1 MSNNKR
7 KIPNFKDKNLSN
19 NLFKTFI
26 NLSKEKSKLKFNAL
40 LNKANSTSISKN
52 NSSNNFDSNI
62 LSESRAYSEISSIY
76 NYIINRMDSL
86 IKNIN
91 KYNYEYVFLC
101 LIKIKDAI
109 NLIFSNNIILKRNN
123 SNISPLKL
131 NKESMFKY
139 NDFNSKEKNLNKRS
153 ILLDDK
159 GQEINS
165 FSNKINSNMN
175 ETSSE
180 IYINNTSKRI
190 KLLRQKNSD
199 LEEQIKIEKLK
210 YLFCIGE
217 QHKKIKKL
225 EEELNKKNVDNMP
238 KNEIKKIRCFPYY
251 KKYDFLDKC
260 VLKTKDEKNLSS
272 NNKKRHKKFFVSQY
286 ENFDNY
292 ENEDKIDNINEK
304 ELIENTKNIIECGEK
319 VLYKKEMEGN
329 KLLDRE
335 GNYLVSH
342 PKLKYIKDELNMK
355 SWKTNELLDSFPKQ
369 FLRHKFGSKSQ
380 KNSLIDF
387 PSSLNQ
393 IIVNLEKL
401 RIHNNFKRIENDFK
415 ENRKNK

>member
-1 MSNNKR
+1 M
-7 KIPNFKDKNLSN
+7 
-19 NLFKTFI
+19 
-26 NLSKEKSKLKFNAL
+26 
-40 LNKANSTSISKN
+40 
-52 NSSNNFDSNI
+52 
-62 LSESRAYSEISSIY
+62 
-76 NYIINRMDSL
+76 
-86 IKNIN
+86 
-91 KYNYEYVFLC
+91 
-101 LIKIKDAI
+101 

-251 KKYDFLDKC
+251 KKYDFLDKY

-286 ENFDNY
+286 ENFDNND
-292 ENEDKIDNINEK
+292 NEDKIDNINEK